1 MYRPAGL
8 WQPVGDPSHV
18 LWDVAAPSDDP
29 GESRNTQKTRF
40 GGGSRGRRRAY
51 RRVSASSG
59 RIRAFD
65 GRKISFPPQTLAR
78 LALGFDPSPSV
89 LRSFLRPTN
98 MPPRGNTGGR
108 AAAATD
114 GGSPQA
120 RATPQTEPPAGDV
133 PGTLADIPVDLG
145 ALDNSGGEARAAH
158 LHQLQQ
164 YAFLAQAAQQQPWL
178 FSGIGGAP
186 APPPQPPPQQAAD
199 FTSVLAALS
208 SIESRIAERLLPLEA
223 GLNDLRTT
231 VASPSSAPAPA
242 GGRGRVAFDAAP
254 PRARAASP
262 AGSATDS
269 EAVSRASTDD
279 PSSSL
284 DALLGVA
291 SADLA
296 HDLKQSGLSPAW
308 AAAVKNTGSKL
319 SADDIVNLSTLLIV
333 GRMFQHLS
341 YLVYDMCDN
350 TVAVPR
356 DQLESAI
363 PHIDVARDALIA
375 RLNHYQLVASGL
387 DTKSAAALAE
397 AAAFK
402 RRVARHGDGVLA
414 GLPIACSY
422 LAEIFADFQKKAMD
436 KAVKACHDPPAKTGK
451 PAALPDDDDI
461 DSLRTQLEKSEA
473 HAKKL
478 ADRLSEAN
486 RKAQGP
492 RDPKDPDSRSRA
504 PKKADKPKS
513 PAPLASAD
521 ADASA

>member
-1 MYRPAGL
+1 
-8 WQPVGDPSHV
+8 
-18 LWDVAAPSDDP
+18 
-29 GESRNTQKTRF
+29 
-40 GGGSRGRRRAY
+40 
-51 RRVSASSG
+51 
-59 RIRAFD
+59 
-65 GRKISFPPQTLAR
+65 
-78 LALGFDPSPSV
+78 
-89 LRSFLRPTN
+89 
-98 MPPRGNTGGR
+98 
-108 AAAATD
+108 
-114 GGSPQA
+114 
-120 RATPQTEPPAGDV
+120 
-133 PGTLADIPVDLG
+133 
-145 ALDNSGGEARAAH
+145 
-158 LHQLQQ
+158 LQQ

-350 TVAVPR
+350 NVAVPR

-387 DTKSAAALAE
+387 DAKSAAALAE